1 MKNSFKLF
9 ILAHKNNRGI
19 HKKVVYTVIMILLFL
34 LLIIPFSIFK
44 TYDNE
49 LKRFEKENDSSKIV
63 SFFYSEKEKYE
74 KIKNKVE
81 ESKYF
86 IKEKDYTIPF
96 KSGSF
101 EEISGIY
108 DDDTYINPYIYEK
121 DITFGKNLKNDNEI
135 ICSSLLKPNY
145 FEDTKT
151 KDLID
156 MKKYVG
162 KTLNFTT
169 TKIVFD
175 KEINDYKAIYFTY
188 KFKLTG
194 LIYDYSNSNCYITE
208 TKFDEIV
215 NETFPARPM
224 EGEIAIYTTSNEG
237 AKTIAKIFDSN
248 NMFYNLSEVDTNFIY
263 FIRNISFILSI
274 IFFILLLIMFN
285 IYIKVFIKEKEK
297 TLNLYNFL
305 GYSKN
310 DLNKIVLFSF
320 YEIVAFSLMITLL
333 ICFIIKICFSIYFK
347 STSEYMYVKASL
359 YVLPVF
365 IMLFILIILST
376 FIVNNENKK
385 LYKRMKL

>member
-63 SFFYSEKEKYE
+63 SFFYSEKKKYE

-263 FIRNISFILSI
+263 LIRNISFILSI

>member
-263 FIRNISFILSI
+263 LIRNISFILSI

-285 IYIKVFIKEKEK
+285 IYIKVLIKEKEK

>member
-359 YVLPVF
+359 LCITSIHYAF
-365 IMLFILIILST
+365 YTNYF
-376 FIVNNENKK
+376 VNI
-385 LYKRMKL
+385 YC

>member
-19 HKKVVYTVIMILLFL
+19 HKRIVYTVIMILLFL

-135 ICSSLLKPNY
+135 ICNSLLKPNY

-263 FIRNISFILSI
+263 LIRNISLILSI

>member
-19 HKKVVYTVIMILLFL
+19 HKKVVYTVIMVLLFL

-49 LKRFEKENDSSKIV
+49 LKRLEKEDDMLKIIIYSPKDENEYKLIEEKIENSKHFIKKKDYTRKNILGTFNELSEKEN
-63 SFFYSEKEKYE
+63 
-74 KIKNKVE
+74 
-81 ESKYF
+81 
-86 IKEKDYTIPF
+86 
-96 KSGSF
+96 
-101 EEISGIY
+101 IY
-108 DDDTYINPYIYEK
+108 LSPLIYEK

-263 FIRNISFILSI
+263 LIRNISLILSI

-333 ICFIIKICFSIYFK
+333 ICFIIKICFSIYF
-347 STSEYMYVKASL
+347 
-359 YVLPVF
+359 
-365 IMLFILIILST
+365 I
-376 FIVNNENKK
+376 
-385 LYKRMKL
+385 

>member
-101 EEISGIY
+101 EEISGIN

-263 FIRNISFILSI
+263 LIRNISFILSI

-297 TLNLYNFL
+297 TLNLYIFL

>member
-237 AKTIAKIFDSN
+237 AKTIAKIFESN
-248 NMFYNLSEVDTNFIY
+248 NMFYNLSEVDTIFIY
-263 FIRNISFILSI
+263 LIRNISFILSI

-310 DLNKIVLFSF
+310 DLNKIILFSF
-320 YEIVAFSLMITLL
+320 YEIVAFSLMITML
-333 ICFIIKICFSIYFK
+333 ICLIIKICFSIYFK
-347 STSEYMYVKASL
+347 STADYMYVKASL

-365 IMLFILIILST
+365 IMLFILIILSI
-376 FIVNNENKK
+376 FIVNKENKK

>member
-194 LIYDYSNSNCYITE
+194 LIYDYSNGNCYITE

-263 FIRNISFILSI
+263 LIRNISFILSI

>member
-19 HKKVVYTVIMILLFL
+19 HKRIVYTVIMILLFL

-86 IKEKDYTIPF
+86 IKEKDYTIPL

>member
-263 FIRNISFILSI
+263 LIRNISFILSI

-376 FIVNNENKK
+376 FIFNNENKK

>member
-19 HKKVVYTVIMILLFL
+19 HKRIVYTVIMILLFL

-263 FIRNISFILSI
+263 LIRNISFILSI

-320 YEIVAFSLMITLL
+320 YEIVAFSLMITLP

>member
-19 HKKVVYTVIMILLFL
+19 HKRIVYTVIMILLFL

>member
-135 ICSSLLKPNY
+135 ICSSLLKQNY

-263 FIRNISFILSI
+263 LIRNISFILSI

-305 GYSKN
+305 CYSKN

-333 ICFIIKICFSIYFK
+333 TCFIIKICFSIYFK

>member
-151 KDLID
+151 KDLKKK
-156 MKKYVG
+156 KKYVG

-263 FIRNISFILSI
+263 LIRNISFILSI

>member
-263 FIRNISFILSI
+263 LIRNISFILSI

-310 DLNKIVLFSF
+310 DLNKKVLFSF

>member
-19 HKKVVYTVIMILLFL
+19 HKRIVYTVIMILLFL

-49 LKRFEKENDSSKIV
+49 LKRFENEDDSAKIISFYYDEKEN
-63 SFFYSEKEKYE
+63 YE

-86 IKEKDYTIPF
+86 IKEKDYTMPF
-96 KSGSF
+96 KNGYF
-101 EEISGIY
+101 EEISDSMSDDIY
-108 DDDTYINPYIYEK
+108 IYPYIYEK
-121 DITFGKNLKNDNEI
+121 DIVSGINIKNESEI
-135 ICSSLLKPNY
+135 ICSSLLRTNY
-145 FEDTKT
+145 FENTKS

-156 MKKYVG
+156 MKKYLG
-162 KTLNFTT
+162 KTLNFKTA
-169 TKIVFD
+169 KIVYD
-175 KEINDYKAIYFTY
+175 EEINDYKNIYFTY

-194 LIYDYSNSNCYITE
+194 LIYDSSNSKCYINE
-208 TKFDEIV
+208 EKFDEIIT
-215 NETFPARPM
+215 ETFPEIPM
-224 EGEIAIYTTSNEG
+224 QKEIGIYTTSNEG

-263 FIRNISFILSI
+263 LIRNISFILSAL
-274 IFFILLLIMFN
+274 FFVLLLIMFN

-310 DLNKIVLFSF
+310 DLNKIILFSF

-333 ICFIIKICFSIYFK
+333 ICLIIKICFSIYFK
-347 STSEYMYVKASL
+347 STADYMYVKASL

-365 IMLFILIILST
+365 IMLFILIILSI
-376 FIVNNENKK
+376 FIVNKENKK

>member
-108 DDDTYINPYIYEK
+108 DDTYINPYIYEK

-263 FIRNISFILSI
+263 LIRNISFILSI

>member
-49 LKRFEKENDSSKIV
+49 LKRF
-63 SFFYSEKEKYE
+63 EKEKYE

-263 FIRNISFILSI
+263 LIRNISFILSI
-274 IFFILLLIMFN
+274 IFFILLFN
-285 IYIKVFIKEKEK
+285 NV
-297 TLNLYNFL
+297 
-305 GYSKN
+305 
-310 DLNKIVLFSF
+310 
-320 YEIVAFSLMITLL
+320 
-333 ICFIIKICFSIYFK
+333 
-347 STSEYMYVKASL
+347 
-359 YVLPVF
+359 
-365 IMLFILIILST
+365 
-376 FIVNNENKK
+376 
-385 LYKRMKL
+385 

>member
-19 HKKVVYTVIMILLFL
+19 HKRIVYTVIMILLFL

-263 FIRNISFILSI
+263 LIRNISFILSI

-310 DLNKIVLFSF
+310 DLNKIILFSF
-320 YEIVAFSLMITLL
+320 YEIVTFSLMITLL

>member
-1 MKNSFKLF
+1 MKNNLKLI

-19 HKKVVYTVIMILLFL
+19 HKKIVYTVIITLLFL

-49 LKRFEKENDSSKIV
+49 LKRFEKEDDSSKIV
-63 SFFYSEKEKYE
+63 SFLYSEKEKYE

-81 ESKYF
+81 DNKYF
-86 IKEKDYTIPF
+86 LKEKDYTIPF

-101 EEISGIY
+101 EEISSID
-108 DDDTYINPYIYEK
+108 DDDTYIYPYIYEK

-135 ICSSLLKPNY
+135 ICSSLLRPNY

-169 TKIVFD
+169 TKVVFD

-215 NETFPARPM
+215 NETFPDLPIQ
-224 EGEIAIYTTSNEG
+224 GEIAIYASSNKG
-237 AKTIAKIFDSN
+237 AKEIASILNSEN
-248 NMFYNLSEVDTNFIY
+248 IFYNFAQVDTNFIC

-274 IFFILLLIMFN
+274 TFFILLLVMLN

-310 DLNKIVLFSF
+310 DLNKIILFSF
-320 YEIVAFSLMITLL
+320 YEIVTLSLMISLL

-365 IMLFILIILST
+365 IMLFILIISSI
-376 FIVNNENKK
+376 FIVNKENKK
-385 LYKRMKL
+385 LYKRMEL

>member
-19 HKKVVYTVIMILLFL
+19 HKRIVYTVIMILLFL

-263 FIRNISFILSI
+263 LIRNISFILSI

-297 TLNLYNFL
+297 TLNLYNFF

-333 ICFIIKICFSIYFK
+333 ICLIIKICFSIYFK